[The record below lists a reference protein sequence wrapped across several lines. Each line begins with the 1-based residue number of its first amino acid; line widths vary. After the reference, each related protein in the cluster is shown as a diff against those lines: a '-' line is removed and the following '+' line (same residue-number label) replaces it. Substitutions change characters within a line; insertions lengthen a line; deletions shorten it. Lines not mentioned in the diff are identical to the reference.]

1 MFYKK
6 TVLAHGPRR
15 SIVGGSAVTT
25 GAAAAGQLP
34 LSHVV
39 QHGIR
44 GGRSERYRLTVAT
57 WGSCAVSCDVGVC
70 RRRDH
75 SDIVCGP

>member
-39 QHGIR
+39 QAM
-44 GGRSERYRLTVAT
+44 RSTRQTAEYIAQM
-57 WGSCAVSCDVGVC
+57 GPFFVGHA
-70 RRRDH
+70 RWQ
-75 SDIVCGP
+75 SKGA

>member
-44 GGRSERYRLTVAT
+44 GGRSERYRQTRGGVPSVVGHSTRAR
-57 WGSCAVSCDVGVC
+57 WGFGGAPG
-70 RRRDH
+70 R
-75 SDIVCGP
+75 

>member
-6 TVLAHGPRR
+6 AVLAHGPRR

-44 GGRSERYRLTVAT
+44 GGRSERYRQTR
-57 WGSCAVSCDVGVC
+57 GGCAVSCDVGVC